1 MTEPSQEHEH
11 DPWEEFDRLGP
22 AAQDRV
28 GGRPGGEPYGF
39 GFRTGV
45 RSERVA
51 VGFAVYALLLV
62 TVLVMLGAVHFI
74 GHAQWLW
81 LGLMGLIE
89 TGFLLAFLRLVAQ
102 ARNRRSAR

>member
-1 MTEPSQEHEH
+1 MAEQRREHEP
-11 DPWEEFDRLGP
+11 DPWEEFDRLTP

-28 GGRPGGEPYGF
+28 GGYPGGEPLGF

-45 RSERVA
+45 RSARVA
-51 VGFAVYALLLV
+51 FGFAVYALVLGS
-62 TVLVMLGAVHFI
+62 VLVALGAIYFI

-89 TGFLLAFLRLVAQ
+89 ACFVLAFLRLVAL
-102 ARNRRSAR
+102 ARNRRGAR